1 MHRMEIQM
9 QEQNTSAPAL
19 FRYDDQTIVRAI
31 PDAFGAGKVGFVLAD
46 LCTAVAIANP
56 RNVAARLDDDQKG
69 VRPVDTL
76 GGLQQMTV
84 VSEAG
89 MYEVV
94 LRSDKPEAVA
104 FRRWLTGTVL
114 PEIRKTGQY
123 GAVAQ
128 ISNRDLA
135 RMVIEEADRAD
146 KAETRLAVERKH
158 RAAIEGGDGI
168 HLTDFG
174 KKYFSEVPARKFD
187 AHLYG
192 KGWLINQKNTRIR
205 PDGEVRDGVD
215 HRKPT
220 AKGRPYIYGHDQG
233 NYGGKRRFQARVR
246 PQMEIALRDALA
258 AEGLPVNEHSTG
270 LVLITNDE
278 IRELGA

>member
-1 MHRMEIQM
+1 M
-9 QEQNTSAPAL
+9 QDQNTSAPAL

-31 PDAFGAGKVGFVLAD
+31 PDAFGAGEVGFVLAD

-76 GGLQQMTV
+76 GGTQQMTV

-104 FRRWLTGTVL
+104 FRRWITGTVL

-146 KAETRLAVERKH
+146 KAETKLAVERKH

-168 HLTDFG
+168 DPTTFG
-174 KKYFSEVPARKFD
+174 KKFFSDVRKTDFD
-187 AHLYG
+187 KHLYDHG
-192 KGWLINQKNTRIR
+192 YLINQLNTRVR
-205 PDGEVRDGVD
+205 PDGSVTNGYD

-220 AKGRPYIYGHDQG
+220 AKGRRYFYAHDTG
-233 NYGGKRRFQARVR
+233 NHGGRRRSQPRVR
-246 PQMEIALRDALA
+246 PQMEIELRDALA

>member
-1 MHRMEIQM
+1 MRDQSI
-9 QEQNTSAPAL
+9 SAPAL
-19 FRYDDQTIVRAI
+19 FRYDDETAVRVVTIDSE
-31 PDAFGAGKVGFVLAD
+31 PWFVLND
-46 LCTAVAIANP
+46 LCRALGMARSASQVAD
-56 RNVAARLDDDQKG
+56 RLDKG
-69 VRPVDTL
+69 VRQAYPLQTA
-76 GGLQQMTV
+76 GGTQQATI
-84 VSEAG
+84 VSEPG

-192 KGWLINQKNTRIR
+192 KGWLINQKNARTR

-220 AKGRPYIYGHDQG
+220 AKGRPFIYGHDQG

-246 PQMEIALRDALA
+246 PQMEIQLRDALA
-258 AEGLPVNEHSTG
+258 AEGLPVNTHSAG

-278 IRELGA
+278 MKELGA